1 MEVNIAMASGE
12 RNASTAAL
20 KSHPS
25 LSMRKEIRTKDGL
38 EILTKKIVGYA
49 ENVTETFCI

>member
-1 MEVNIAMASGE
+1 MK

-20 KSHPS
+20 KSHLS

-38 EILTKKIVGYA
+38 EILMKRIVGYA
-49 ENVTETFCI
+49 EDVPEIFCIGNPVL